1 MSILVTGATGTIG
14 SLVVQGL
21 AAAGAEVS
29 AFVRTS
35 GKQRF
40 PAGVK
45 EVVGDLTDVA
55 SLRAALSSVRTL
67 FLLNAVTPDE
77 VTQALVALN
86 LAREAGIERVVYLS
100 VIHADKFTNVPHFTG
115 KHTVE
120 RMIES
125 LDIPAT
131 ILRPAYFMQNER
143 MVQQVIQGYGVY
155 PMPIGSTG
163 VAMIDA
169 RDIADVAVA
178 ELLRRDRAPAPSPRA
193 TLDLVGPELL
203 TGASVAKIWSAAL
216 GREVTYGGLRRGN
229 GLLDEVGVLAQRTAE
244 HGLQAIR
251 CAVRT
256 VHAELLNSRHH
267 QAHVVGKPG
276 WPQRGH
282 LSFEG
287 RHVVSAVSHF
297 ATERGTP
304 DLGHRRSSQP
314 LGPDQ
319 LQRHT
324 R

>member
-21 AAAGAEVS
+21 ASAGAEVS
-29 AFVRTS
+29 AFVRTA
-35 GKQRF
+35 GKQSF

-45 EVVGDLTDVA
+45 EVVGDLTDVP
-55 SLRAALSSVRTL
+55 SMRAALSPVRTL

-86 LAREAGIERVVYLS
+86 LAREAGIERIVYLS

-155 PMPIGSTG
+155 PMPIGSAG

-169 RDIADVAVA
+169 RDIADAAVA
-178 ELLRRDRAPAPSPRA
+178 ELLRRDRAPAPLPRT
-193 TLDLVGPELL
+193 TLELVGPELL
-203 TGASVAKIWSAAL
+203 TGESVAGMWSAAL
-216 GREVTYGGLRRGN
+216 GRAVAYGGDDVAAFEGQMAALGPAWLAYDMRLMMAGIQKFGMRAEGAADRLQAVLRRP
-229 GLLDEVGVLAQRTAE
+229 LRTYADFIKE
-244 HGLQAIR
+244 
-251 CAVRT
+251 AV
-256 VHAELLNSRHH
+256 AAS
-267 QAHVVGKPG
+267 
-276 WPQRGH
+276 
-282 LSFEG
+282 
-287 RHVVSAVSHF
+287 
-297 ATERGTP
+297 
-304 DLGHRRSSQP
+304 
-314 LGPDQ
+314 
-319 LQRHT
+319 
-324 R
+324 